1 MCFNSLYSLNSLMT
15 LWYTAKAGY
24 FSERVINTMVSGVSI
39 QTNFVRLCLNS
50 NQDLAAL
57 VL

>member
-24 FSERVINTMVSGVSI
+24 SSQRVINTMVSGVSI
-39 QTNFVRLCLNS
+39 QTKFVRLCLNS
-50 NQDLAAL
+50 NQDVAAL